1 MNVQVGRVLVIIATI
16 CMFVFMSMIWMIAV
30 KLDNY
35 SIVDIVWGL
44 TFILTTLVVL
54 LYTGNVNIVSMT
66 IAILVIIWG
75 LRLSIYLFM
84 RNAGKPEDYRYQDMR
99 KKWGT
104 KVKQTAFVRVFMLQ
118 GTVSLLFSLGIFLGI
133 SKSETI
139 LALWPV
145 YVGAGIWLVGFLF
158 ESIGDAQLRA
168 FIQKPENKGK
178 VITSGLWK
186 YTRHPNYFG
195 ESTQWF
201 GISVIACAVP
211 FGWISFISPLLL
223 TFFLLKI
230 SGVPLLEKKNSQK
243 PGYEEYAAKT
253 SVFVPMP
260 QKN

>member
-1 MNVQVGRVLVIIATI
+1 MLVIIAAI
-16 CMFVFMSMIWMIAV
+16 CMFLFMSTIWLIAV

-35 SIVDIVWGL
+35 SIVDIIWGI
-44 TFILTTLVVL
+44 TFIITTTVVL
-54 LYTGNVNIVSMT
+54 VYTGLYNVVSLT
-66 IAILVIIWG
+66 IAALVLIWG
-75 LRLSIYLFM
+75 LRLSIYLFS

-99 KKWGT
+99 KKWGN

-133 SKSETI
+133 SQSDKI
-139 LALWPV
+139 LAMWPV
-145 YVGAGIWLVGFLF
+145 YLGVIVWVVGFLF

-178 VITSGLWK
+178 VITTGLWK

-195 ESTQWF
+195 EATQWF
-201 GISVIACAVP
+201 GISIIACAVP

-230 SGVPLLEKKNSQK
+230 SGVPLLEKKNAKK
-243 PGYEEYAAKT
+243 PGYAEYAAKT

-260 QKN
+260 PKN

>member
-1 MNVQVGRVLVIIATI
+1 MLVIIAAI
-16 CMFVFMSMIWMIAV
+16 CMFLFMSTIWLIAV

-35 SIVDIVWGL
+35 SIVDIIWGI
-44 TFILTTLVVL
+44 TFIITTTVVL
-54 LYTGNVNIVSMT
+54 VYTGLYNVVSLT
-66 IAILVIIWG
+66 IAALVLIWG
-75 LRLSIYLFM
+75 LRLSIYLFS

-99 KKWGT
+99 KKWGN

-133 SKSETI
+133 SQSDAI
-139 LALWPV
+139 LAMWPV
-145 YVGAGIWLVGFLF
+145 YLGVIVWVVGFLF

-178 VITSGLWK
+178 VITTGLWK

-195 ESTQWF
+195 EATQWF
-201 GISVIACAVP
+201 GISIIACAVP

-230 SGVPLLEKKNSQK
+230 SGVPLLEKKNAKK
-243 PGYEEYAAKT
+243 PGYAEYAAKT
-253 SVFVPMP
+253 SVFVPLP
-260 QKN
+260 PTN

>member
-1 MNVQVGRVLVIIATI
+1 MLVIIAAI
-16 CMFVFMSMIWMIAV
+16 CMFLFMSTIWLIAV

-35 SIVDIVWGL
+35 SIVDIIWGI
-44 TFILTTLVVL
+44 TFIITTIVVL
-54 LYTGNVNIVSMT
+54 VYTELYNVVSLT
-66 IAILVIIWG
+66 IAALVLIWG
-75 LRLSIYLFM
+75 LRLSIYLFS

-99 KKWGT
+99 KKWGN

-133 SKSETI
+133 SQSDTI
-139 LALWPV
+139 LAMWPV
-145 YVGAGIWLVGFLF
+145 YLGVIVWVVGFLF

-178 VITSGLWK
+178 VITTGLWK

-195 ESTQWF
+195 EATQWF
-201 GISVIACAVP
+201 GISIIACAVP
-211 FGWISFISPLLL
+211 LGWISFISPLLL

-230 SGVPLLEKKNSQK
+230 SGVPLLEKKNAKK
-243 PGYEEYAAKT
+243 PGYAEYATKT

-260 QKN
+260 PKN

>member
-1 MNVQVGRVLVIIATI
+1 
-16 CMFVFMSMIWMIAV
+16 MFLFMSTIWLIAV

-35 SIVDIVWGL
+35 SIVDIIWGI
-44 TFILTTLVVL
+44 TFIITTIVVL
-54 LYTGNVNIVSMT
+54 VYTELYNVVSLT
-66 IAILVIIWG
+66 IAALVLIWG
-75 LRLSIYLFM
+75 LRLSIYLFS

-99 KKWGT
+99 KKWGN

-133 SKSETI
+133 SQSDTI
-139 LALWPV
+139 LAMWPV
-145 YVGAGIWLVGFLF
+145 YLGVIVWVVGFLF

-178 VITSGLWK
+178 VITTGLWK

-195 ESTQWF
+195 EATQWF
-201 GISVIACAVP
+201 GISIIACAVP
-211 FGWISFISPLLL
+211 YGWISFISPLLL

-230 SGVPLLEKKNSQK
+230 SGVPLLEKKNAKK
-243 PGYEEYAAKT
+243 PGYAEYAAKT

-260 QKN
+260 PKN

>member
-1 MNVQVGRVLVIIATI
+1 MLVIIAAI
-16 CMFVFMSMIWMIAV
+16 CMFLFMSTIWLIAV

-35 SIVDIVWGL
+35 SIVDIIWGI
-44 TFILTTLVVL
+44 TFIITTTVVL
-54 LYTGNVNIVSMT
+54 VYTGLYNVVSLT
-66 IAILVIIWG
+66 IAALVIIWG
-75 LRLSIYLFM
+75 LRLSIYLFS

-99 KKWGT
+99 KKWGN

-133 SKSETI
+133 SQSDTI
-139 LALWPV
+139 LAMWPV
-145 YVGAGIWLVGFLF
+145 YLGVIVWVVGFLF

-178 VITSGLWK
+178 VITTGLWK

-195 ESTQWF
+195 EATQWF
-201 GISVIACAVP
+201 GISIIACAVP

-230 SGVPLLEKKNSQK
+230 SGVPLLEKKNAKK
-243 PGYEEYAAKT
+243 PGYAEYAAKT

-260 QKN
+260 PTN

>member
-1 MNVQVGRVLVIIATI
+1 MLVVIAAI
-16 CMFVFMSMIWMIAV
+16 CMFLFMSTIWLIAV

-35 SIVDIVWGL
+35 SIVDIIWGI
-44 TFILTTLVVL
+44 TFIITTTVVL
-54 LYTGNVNIVSMT
+54 VYTGLYNVVSLT
-66 IAILVIIWG
+66 IAALVLIWG
-75 LRLSIYLFM
+75 LRLSIYLFS

-99 KKWGT
+99 KKWGN

-133 SKSETI
+133 SQSDTI
-139 LALWPV
+139 LAMWPV
-145 YVGAGIWLVGFLF
+145 YLGVIVWVVGFLF

-178 VITSGLWK
+178 VITTGLWK

-195 ESTQWF
+195 EATQWF
-201 GISVIACAVP
+201 GISIIASAVP

-230 SGVPLLEKKNSQK
+230 SGVPLLEKKNAKK
-243 PGYEEYAAKT
+243 PGYAEYAAKT

-260 QKN
+260 PKN

>member
-1 MNVQVGRVLVIIATI
+1 MSRMLVIIAAI
-16 CMFVFMSMIWMIAV
+16 CMFLFMSTIWLIAV

-35 SIVDIVWGL
+35 SIVDIIWGI
-44 TFILTTLVVL
+44 TFIITTIVVL
-54 LYTGNVNIVSMT
+54 VYTELYNVVSLT
-66 IAILVIIWG
+66 IAALVLIWG
-75 LRLSIYLFM
+75 LRLSIYLFS

-99 KKWGT
+99 KKWGN

-133 SKSETI
+133 SQSDTI
-139 LALWPV
+139 LAMWPV
-145 YVGAGIWLVGFLF
+145 YLGVIVWVVGFLF

-178 VITSGLWK
+178 VITTGLWK

-195 ESTQWF
+195 EATQWF
-201 GISVIACAVP
+201 GISIIACAVP
-211 FGWISFISPLLL
+211 LGWISFISPLLL

-230 SGVPLLEKKNSQK
+230 SGVPLLEKKNAKK
-243 PGYEEYAAKT
+243 PGYAEYAAKT

-260 QKN
+260 PKN

>member
-1 MNVQVGRVLVIIATI
+1 MLVIIAAI
-16 CMFVFMSMIWMIAV
+16 CMFLFMSTIWLIAV

-35 SIVDIVWGL
+35 SIVDIIWGI
-44 TFILTTLVVL
+44 TFIITTTVVL
-54 LYTGNVNIVSMT
+54 VYTGLYNVVSLT
-66 IAILVIIWG
+66 IAALVLIWG
-75 LRLSIYLFM
+75 LRLSIYLFS

-99 KKWGT
+99 KKWGN

-133 SKSETI
+133 SQSDTI
-139 LALWPV
+139 LAMWPV
-145 YVGAGIWLVGFLF
+145 YLGVIVWVVGFLF

-178 VITSGLWK
+178 VITTGLWK

-195 ESTQWF
+195 EATQWF
-201 GISVIACAVP
+201 GISIIACAVP

-230 SGVPLLEKKNSQK
+230 SGVPLLEKKNAEK
-243 PGYEEYAAKT
+243 PGYAEYAAKT
-253 SVFVPMP
+253 SVFLPMP
-260 QKN
+260 PKN

>member
-1 MNVQVGRVLVIIATI
+1 MLVIIAAI
-16 CMFVFMSMIWMIAV
+16 CMFLFMSIIWLIAV

-35 SIVDIVWGL
+35 SIVDIIWGI
-44 TFILTTLVVL
+44 TFIITTIVVLIYTGLYNVVSLTIATLVL
-54 LYTGNVNIVSMT
+54 
-66 IAILVIIWG
+66 IWG
-75 LRLSIYLFM
+75 LRLSIYLFS

-99 KKWGT
+99 KKWGN

-133 SKSETI
+133 SQSDTI
-139 LALWPV
+139 LALLPV
-145 YVGAGIWLVGFLF
+145 YLGVVVWVVGFLF

-178 VITSGLWK
+178 VITTGLWK

-195 ESTQWF
+195 EATQWF
-201 GISVIACAVP
+201 GISIIACAVP

-230 SGVPLLEKKNSQK
+230 SGVPLLERKNVKK
-243 PGYEEYAAKT
+243 PGYAEYAAKT

-260 QKN
+260 PKN

>member
-1 MNVQVGRVLVIIATI
+1 MLVIIAAI
-16 CMFVFMSMIWMIAV
+16 CMFLFMSTIWLIAV

-35 SIVDIVWGL
+35 SIVDIIWGI
-44 TFILTTLVVL
+44 TFIITTTVVL
-54 LYTGNVNIVSMT
+54 VYTGLYNVVSLT
-66 IAILVIIWG
+66 IAALVLIWG
-75 LRLSIYLFM
+75 LRLSIYLFS

-99 KKWGT
+99 KKWGN

-133 SKSETI
+133 SQSDTI
-139 LALWPV
+139 LAMWPV
-145 YVGAGIWLVGFLF
+145 YLGVIVWVVGFLF

-168 FIQKPENKGK
+168 FIQKPKNRGK
-178 VITSGLWK
+178 VITTGLWK

-195 ESTQWF
+195 EATQWF
-201 GISVIACAVP
+201 GISIIACAVP

-230 SGVPLLEKKNSQK
+230 SGVPLLEKKNAKK
-243 PGYEEYAAKT
+243 PGYAEYAAKT

-260 QKN
+260 PKN

>member
-1 MNVQVGRVLVIIATI
+1 MLVIIAAI
-16 CMFVFMSMIWMIAV
+16 CMFLFMSTIWLIAV

-35 SIVDIVWGL
+35 SIVDIIWGI
-44 TFILTTLVVL
+44 TFIITTIVVL
-54 LYTGNVNIVSMT
+54 VYTELYNVVSLT
-66 IAILVIIWG
+66 IAALVLIWG
-75 LRLSIYLFM
+75 LRLSIYLFS

-99 KKWGT
+99 KKWGN

-133 SKSETI
+133 SQSDTI
-139 LALWPV
+139 LAMWPV
-145 YVGAGIWLVGFLF
+145 YLGVIVWVVGFLF

-178 VITSGLWK
+178 VITTGLWK

-195 ESTQWF
+195 EATQWF
-201 GISVIACAVP
+201 GISIIACAVP
-211 FGWISFISPLLL
+211 YGWISFISPLLL

-230 SGVPLLEKKNSQK
+230 SGVPLLEKKNAKK
-243 PGYEEYAAKT
+243 PGYAEYAAKT

-260 QKN
+260 PKN

>member
-1 MNVQVGRVLVIIATI
+1 MLVIIAAI
-16 CMFVFMSMIWMIAV
+16 CMFLFMSTIWLIAV

-35 SIVDIVWGL
+35 SIVDIIWGI
-44 TFILTTLVVL
+44 TFIITTTVVL
-54 LYTGNVNIVSMT
+54 VYTGLYNVVSLT
-66 IAILVIIWG
+66 IAALVLIWG
-75 LRLSIYLFM
+75 LRLSIYLFS

-99 KKWGT
+99 KKWGN

-133 SKSETI
+133 SQSDTI
-139 LALWPV
+139 LAMWPV
-145 YVGAGIWLVGFLF
+145 YLGVIVWVVGFLF

-178 VITSGLWK
+178 VITTGLWK

-195 ESTQWF
+195 EATQWF
-201 GISVIACAVP
+201 GISIIACAVP

-230 SGVPLLEKKNSQK
+230 SGVPLLEKKNAKK

-260 QKN
+260 PTN